1 MNKIL
6 AFTVTLLLSSAV
18 MATTPIEQ
26 RMADYN
32 PDGGLTFD
40 AKRGEELWNQQRM
53 FEGKQRDCNS
63 CHGQDF
69 TQSGKHIKS
78 GKIIEPMAYSVNKE
92 RFTKLKKVK
101 KWFKRNCKWT
111 YGRECT
117 TQEKGDLLKYLSQF

>member
-6 AFTVTLLLSSAV
+6 VFVAVVLLSPTVIA
-18 MATTPIEQ
+18 ATPVEQ
-26 RMADYN
+26 RMMDYN
-32 PDGGLTFD
+32 PGGDLVFD

-53 FEGKQRDCNS
+53 VEGKQRNCNS
-63 CHGQDF
+63 CHGKDF
-69 TQSGKHIKS
+69 TQSGKHVKS
-78 GKIIEPMAYSVNKE
+78 GKVIKPMAYSANKE